1 MQMDST
7 IKRIYDQYHLSD
19 FEYGKVGSDNLN
31 PQREMIKDQVAI
43 IEAAVQELTDE
54 IVRKRIK
61 KPEELEEPVN
71 VSMQGESPTSAS
83 QERKNKT
90 KRAGSDS
97 LAIFGDIPKELELII
112 GAFPGSANE
121 LSLPPIIECE
131 EILKKY
137 NFNTG
142 NVVETTSP
150 DDGEMTF
157 EISTSDDDDDDDE
170 DEDYYDDE
178 DEDSELDIP
187 MSDCAEVELLW
198 IKIIMAILKII
209 KILMSILKKV
219 ISTIMLVIQ
228 IVVLAAGAWLNPPNV
243 GYIVQIIVSKIIGIV
258 CMIVAKLIQLL
269 FSLLN
274 LDCTMD
280 QIMELLEQIQNLM
293 NEFSSTIGMIDPHS
307 VALLGDMAMG
317 GWQQALK
324 DLVSE
329 ILEQKREAWEQA
341 AEEVKKTFSN
351 DNLNKIKDQLIKEAT
366 KTAIET
372 ANAETDGKAT
382 AIINEASAIVS
393 QAKQIKKETE
403 KKMNETMDAYASL
416 TKSASKAGS
425 KSTDAG
431 LNRILSDPSIK
442 GLSME

>member
-61 KPEELEEPVN
+61 KPEEPEEPVN

-97 LAIFGDIPKELELII
+97 LAIFGDIPDELELII

-157 EISTSDDDDDDDE
+157 EISTSDDDE
-170 DEDYYDDE
+170 EDYYDDDE
-178 DEDSELDIP
+178 AEDSELDIP

-198 IKIIMAILKII
+198 IKIIIAILKII

-307 VALLGDMAMG
+307 VALLGDFAMN

-341 AEEVKKTFSN
+341 AEEVKKTFSR

-366 KTAIET
+366 KTAIAT

-403 KKMNETMDAYASL
+403 QKMNETMDAYASL
-416 TKSASKAGS
+416 IKSASKNGS
-425 KSTDAG
+425 KSSDAG